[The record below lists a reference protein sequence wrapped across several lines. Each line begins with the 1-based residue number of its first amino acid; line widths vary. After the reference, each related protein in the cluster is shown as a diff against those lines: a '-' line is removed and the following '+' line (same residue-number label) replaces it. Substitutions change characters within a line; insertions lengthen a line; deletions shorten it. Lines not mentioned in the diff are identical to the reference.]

1 MSDLFDRIDSYVEE
15 RFDLDPIEAT
25 HAGAPGRDD
34 RWTDLSPIGASIRA
48 EHDRRF
54 LDELAGLTPEGEAEE
69 VALAFTRERLESRLN
84 LFDAGEHL
92 RELGALWSQLT
103 GIRDVFPQMRFDN
116 DADWHVAATRLEG
129 LPVAV
134 QQALDSLQAGIEQGL
149 TAAQRQSRAVARTCL
164 IIAGEEAEA
173 GGSPMPWFADLVGS
187 YNGTD
192 EVLRARLQAA
202 AAAADAAYGKAGHWL
217 LDVYTPAATPVDGVG
232 AERYARQARYYT
244 GANLDLLETYQWG
257 WDELA
262 RLHERVDRVVS
273 QVTPGGTV
281 LDTMAALDADPK
293 YVLEGESAL
302 LAYLQGVIDGA
313 MVELAGTVL
322 DIPDKMKVCEAVIAP
337 PGGPSAQYYTQPSED
352 FSRPGRTWWPT
363 LGKTTFHSW
372 PALSI
377 WYHEGVPG
385 HHQQVAYTML
395 QADRL
400 SRLQRIEFISGHG
413 EGWALYAERLMDEL
427 GKFDD
432 PGYELGF
439 LSGQCLR
446 ASRVIVDIGMHLE
459 LPLKDSPMAV
469 LSDGNHAGEIW
480 NRDLT
485 VQFLIERGLVE
496 PDVAASE
503 ADRYLGLPGQAISY
517 KIGERVWLAS
527 RAAAQA
533 RLGDA
538 FDLRAWHTAALR
550 LGPLGLD
557 PFYELASRL

>member
-25 HAGAPGRDD
+25 YAGAPGRDD
-34 RWTDLSPIGASIRA
+34 RWTDLSPTGASIRA

-54 LDELAGLTPEGEAEE
+54 LAELADVSPEGEAEE
-69 VALAFTRERLESRLN
+69 VALAFARERLESRIS
-84 LFDAGEHL
+84 LFDADENL
-92 RELGALWSQLT
+92 RELGALWSALT
-103 GIRDVFPQMRFDN
+103 GIRDVFPQMRYDN
-116 DADWHVAATRLEG
+116 DADWQLVAARLES
-129 LPVAV
+129 LPEAV
-134 QQALDSLQAGIEQGL
+134 QLALASLQAGIDQRL
-149 TAAQRQSRAVARTCL
+149 TVAQRQSRAVARTCL
-164 IIAGEEAEA
+164 IIAGEESEA
-173 GGSPMPWFADLVGS
+173 GAPPQAWFAALVGA
-187 YNGTD
+187 YNGAD
-192 EVLRARLQAA
+192 NVLRARLQEGAVGA
-202 AAAADAAYGKAGHWL
+202 TAAYGNAGRWL
-217 LDVYTPAATPVDGVG
+217 LDVYTPVATTVDGVG
-232 AERYARQARYYT
+232 AERYARHARHYT

-257 WDELA
+257 WEELA
-262 RLHERVDRVVS
+262 RLHERVDRVVA

-293 YVLEGESAL
+293 YVLEGEAAL
-302 LAYLQGVIDGA
+302 LSYLQGVIDGA
-313 MVELAGTVL
+313 IVELSGTLL
-322 DIPDKMKVCEAVIAP
+322 DIPDQMKVCEAVIAP
-337 PGGPSAQYYTQPSED
+337 SGGGSAQYYTGPSED

-385 HHQQVAYTML
+385 HHQQIAFTML

-400 SRLQRIEFISGHG
+400 SRLQRIEFVSGHG

-446 ASRVIVDIGMHLE
+446 AARVIVDIGMHLE
-459 LPLKDSPMAV
+459 LALPDSPMAV
-469 LSDGNHAGEIW
+469 LSEGSHVGQTW

-496 PDVAASE
+496 PDVASSE

-517 KIGERVWLAS
+517 KLGERVWLAA
-527 RAAAQA
+527 RAAAKA
-533 RLGDA
+533 RLGES

-557 PFYELASRL
+557 PFHELASRL